1 MDFCHSEPVFN
12 KVPLYQPDQLTFN
25 HTSVAPTTISATS
38 TTENNNNNNSNHH
51 QHHSDLNNS
60 NAKNNPLV
68 TLDDSASTSPS
79 WTPPSYELQEMLIH
93 YQSQPDL
100 LQLILES
107 KLQEDKRR
115 TEEARLRAKE
125 LDLML
130 LQHQQLHRNSFTT
143 SSLLSEMTT
152 TTSTPSSSVQNHHH
166 HQQQQDHDFRKR
178 RHSSLN
184 NITENSSEEL
194 DDVMFL
200 QQLTSSFPDSS
211 TNNSNNDTQGT
222 LSTYPLNELYH
233 PHDPLIKN
241 TSSSSTTI
249 TTNIT
254 TPTTPSSSSTIST
267 SSSLSPSS
275 PSTPNSSF
283 ISSSSNNDNNNN
295 NNNNHHQK
303 PRKRREMQA
312 ITKLVETREFPYL
325 DGYFWRNNGNTIQKK
340 TGNKSVYYKCSNS
353 SKNCTVNKTIL
364 FKENGEY
371 LIKYRGEHLPE
382 CGKVQHIVDV

>member
-1 MDFCHSEPVFN
+1 MEFCQTEPVFN

-25 HTSVAPTTISATS
+25 SNQSSLVT
-38 TTENNNNNNSNHH
+38 TTENINNTNSKSNHTT
-51 QHHSDLNNS
+51 
-60 NAKNNPLV
+60 
-68 TLDDSASTSPS
+68 TLDDSTSPSPS
-79 WTPPSYELQEMLIH
+79 WTPPSYELQEMLVH

-130 LQHQQLHRNSFTT
+130 LQHQQLNQDSFTT
-143 SSLLSEMTT
+143 SSLLSDV
-152 TTSTPSSSVQNHHH
+152 SNHNNMK
-166 HQQQQDHDFRKR
+166 KR
-178 RHSSLN
+178 RNSSLN
-184 NITENSSEEL
+184 NITENNDDL
-194 DDVMFL
+194 DDMMFL
-200 QQLTSSFPDSS
+200 QQITSSFPN
-211 TNNSNNDTQGT
+211 TNKNDTHEPLT
-222 LSTYPLNELYH
+222 PPYPINDIYH
-233 PHDPLIKN
+233 HDPLITTMPN
-241 TSSSSTTI
+241 TPTSSSSSSSISSPTSS
-249 TTNIT
+249 NIT
-254 TPTTPSSSSTIST
+254 
-267 SSSLSPSS
+267 
-275 PSTPNSSF
+275 
-283 ISSSSNNDNNNN
+283 
-295 NNNNHHQK
+295 QQQQR

-312 ITKLVETREFPYL
+312 ITKLVETKEFPYL